1 MNESRRRSNR
11 HVAADILSFRRTIVL
26 SAFALIFGAVA
37 EANDVAAPAPIVV
50 PTPASAAAPIPDATQ
65 AQPQPQSGGT
75 PSVPSTDPPAEGTSQ
90 QPVPSAGVAPAAGT
104 SEAVPAPLAE
114 GAIPATPNADAAA
127 ALPATPPVPEIL
139 RWAGGEGG
147 FEFVAPTDAAQP
159 EKVRFGFQET
169 PWPVVL
175 EQFARWEKLSLDLT
189 DTPPGTFTY
198 FDDQPRTPAEAVDVL
213 NGYLLPRGY
222 VVVRRHN
229 FLVCVR
235 TDSPQI
241 ADLIPTVSLDD
252 LATRGEQ
259 ELVRV
264 VVRTPDVDP
273 EAAALEIEQL
283 LGQHGSAK
291 PLKNLQAVVV
301 QGFGRGLRDAVAVI
315 DDVAPPAKADKL
327 QFKSFPLRNIA
338 AADAEKHVRDLFGL
352 GSGTLNVSGART
364 EMERELRYRNWS
376 GERRGGGDD
385 NNNREQRP
393 QNDRLLAQVTVN
405 TQVSSVASTNNL
417 LVTSTEEGL
426 ALIENVITSIDV
438 PRSDGHGLGAAEKF
452 LRVYATSDA
461 SAEEVAKTLDVLMPG
476 VLVNED
482 RRQDSLHIYATA
494 EQHLEVADLIRTL
507 DGGGEGGRTV
517 AVIPLRKYDAY
528 AMSELLSG
536 MFDNEDRDERPVIQP
551 EVASRTLVVRGTT
564 QQVEQVRSALAAYG
578 EGQTDRA
585 SAPIGA
591 RFRTIE
597 VHADDA
603 ENIVRTAERIL
614 AEAPGRDAG
623 IRVVVP
629 NSAKEEQP
637 KVRVP
642 SENVD
647 PEDEEVSVIQ
657 RIELGDP
664 SSAPVVVREVPSTAD
679 ASSESDHE
687 LPAPQADDRDPSF
700 AYIRTIAI
708 EAPTAKTTDA
718 AAEEVA
724 EVAPAG
730 VDQESEQPPAEEPAA
745 DDDTADKNAEKR
757 PEEGVPPGAPEETP
771 RVQAVVRDGKIQ
783 LYSTDQRA
791 LDEVEEIV
799 RELARTMPAR
809 TNWTVFYLRAADA
822 SQTAST
828 LYSLMPDAAI
838 SSLFA
843 PSPYD
848 PAGAGSTPEAFD
860 VVPEPRTNALFVSGS
875 SAQIERVEQL
885 LEILDTVDVPPSLV
899 ARTPRSIP
907 VRYADVNQIAA
918 LVQTLYKDRL
928 TDPAAAQRE
937 EEARRQEGG
946 DGRNRGDQASR
957 GEDDQRRRQ
966 SEERAPR
973 SQPRGARAQPAGPQ
987 LSIAVDPIAREL
999 IVSCDETLFREI
1011 SEFVQSRDQIARDTR
1026 ESVDIVRL
1034 PQSFP
1039 AESQAVLQVLQS
1051 ISPNVTVNSVESP
1064 WSAATPAPG
1073 SSRSYDPRSYSGRS
1087 SYGGSYRGSRDSR
1100 SYGR

>member
-1 MNESRRRSNR
+1 MP
-11 HVAADILSFRRTIVL
+11 VA
-26 SAFALIFGAVA
+26 
-37 EANDVAAPAPIVV
+37 
-50 PTPASAAAPIPDATQ
+50 
-65 AQPQPQSGGT
+65 
-75 PSVPSTDPPAEGTSQ
+75 
-90 QPVPSAGVAPAAGT
+90 
-104 SEAVPAPLAE
+104 
-114 GAIPATPNADAAA
+114 
-127 ALPATPPVPEIL
+127 PPVPEVI
-139 RWAGGEGG
+139 RWAGGDGG

-175 EQFARWEKLSLDLT
+175 EQFARWEKLSLDLS

-222 VVVRRHN
+222 VVLRRHN

-241 ADLIPTVSLDD
+241 ADLIPTVSIDD
-252 LATRGEQ
+252 LAARGEQ

-264 VVRTPDVDP
+264 VVRTPEVEP

-291 PLKNLQAVVV
+291 PLRNLQAVVV
-301 QGFGRGLRDAVAVI
+301 QGFGRSLRDAVAVI
-315 DDVAPPAKADKL
+315 DDVAPPAKPDKL

-364 EMERELRYRNWS
+364 EVERELRYRNWS

-385 NNNREQRP
+385 NNREQRP
-393 QNDRLLAQVTVN
+393 TNDRLLAQVTVN
-405 TQVSSVASTNNL
+405 TQVSAVASTNNL

-438 PRSDGHGLGAAEKF
+438 PRGDGMNGGAAEKF

-494 EQHLEVADLIRTL
+494 EQHIEVADLIRTL
-507 DGGGEGGRTV
+507 DGGGEGGRSV

-536 MFDNEDRDERPVIQP
+536 MFENEDRDERPVIQP
-551 EVASRTLVVRGTT
+551 EVASRTLIVRGTS

-578 EGQTDRA
+578 EGQTDQA
-585 SAPIGA
+585 SAPIGS

-614 AEAPGRDAG
+614 AETPGRDAG
-623 IRVVVP
+623 LRVVVP
-629 NSAKEEQP
+629 NGVDDEAP

-642 SENVD
+642 ADSRDPKNDEISAVRRVD
-647 PEDEEVSVIQ
+647 LDQ
-657 RIELGDP
+657 RSSGKIASP
-664 SSAPVVVREVPSTAD
+664 SSLADRATAENENR
-679 ASSESDHE
+679 SEATLS
-687 LPAPQADDRDPSF
+687 AGDDYSF
-700 AYIRTIAI
+700 QFIRTIAI
-708 EAPTAKTTDA
+708 DGPA
-718 AAEEVA
+718 ADRTVEVETVA
-724 EVAPAG
+724 EKASADSDPG
-730 VDQESEQPPAEEPAA
+730 SEQPPVEGTVEGEGAIDGATGDAEPPSSDGAARPAA
-745 DDDTADKNAEKR
+745 PAEM
-757 PEEGVPPGAPEETP
+757 P

-783 LYSTDQRA
+783 LYSSDQRA

-799 RELARTMPAR
+799 RELARTMPGR

-828 LYSLMPDAAI
+828 LYSLMPEATI

-843 PSPYD
+843 PTPYD
-848 PAGAGSTPEAFD
+848 TAGAGSTPESFD
-860 VVPEPRTNALFVSGS
+860 IVPEPRTNALFVSGS
-875 SAQIERVEQL
+875 SAQIQRVEQL

-907 VRYADVNQIAA
+907 VRYADVNQIAT
-918 LVQTLYKDRL
+918 LVQALYKDRL
-928 TDPAAAQRE
+928 TDPAAVQRE
-937 EEARRQEGG
+937 EEARRQQNG
-946 DGRNRGDQASR
+946 DGRNRGGEESRGDDGQRRQQEEQRASR
-957 GEDDQRRRQ
+957 SQGRGGRPQQ
-966 SEERAPR
+966 S
-973 SQPRGARAQPAGPQ
+973 GPQ
-987 LSIAVDPIAREL
+987 LTIAVDPIAREL
-999 IVSCDETLFREI
+999 IVSCDEALFREI
-1011 SEFVQSRDQIARDTR
+1011 SAFVESRDQIARDTR
-1026 ESVDIVRL
+1026 ESIDIVRL

-1051 ISPNVTVNSVESP
+1051 ISPNVTVSTVETP
-1064 WSAATPAPG
+1064 LSAPATP
-1073 SSRSYDPRSYSGRS
+1073 STYSRDYDPRSYSGRS